1 MSGGMMLLD
10 TTSNEK
16 IYNSLASILTTDVK
30 ILKEYIAESAVG
42 IVSNNYNEH
51 LIKYMEIDS
60 LKYICRCIKPNPI
73 EYLTVHHI
81 APREFIESVWQ
92 EGICTLPHALVNKTV
107 LSVYLVGLGFQFEFI
122 DDHLLMKK
130 DGKEI
135 EVKKLN
141 PSNLLMRLG
150 GKGTTND
157 FNVNGYLF
165 AVDFRLEHC
174 RGWLGSPEILKSLSN
189 AFGDRSIADNYADKC
204 SNYLISFQVPIDKI
218 DIEYFNADINNE
230 MKTELL
236 IKYSINSLAFAEA
249 KRAAACDMYN
259 PIIFLK
265 RDFDV
270 PAEYIKKIWKL
281 KYKSGILT
289 PVDLLS

>member
-1 MSGGMMLLD
+1 MMFLD
-10 TTSNEK
+10 TISNER
-16 IYNSLASILTTDVK
+16 IYNSLASILTTDVNV
-30 ILKEYIAESAVG
+30 IKEYITERAVE

-51 LIKYMEIDS
+51 VIKDMEIDS
-60 LKYICRCIKPNPI
+60 LKNICRCENPYPI
-73 EYLTVHHI
+73 EHLIVHHI
-81 APREFIESVWQ
+81 APREFIENVFQ

-107 LSVYLVGLGFQFEFI
+107 LSLYLAGLGFQFKFE
-122 DDHLLMKK
+122 DNHLLMKK

-135 EVKKLN
+135 DVKKLN
-141 PSNLLMRLG
+141 FSNLLMRLG

-189 AFGDRSIADNYADKC
+189 AFGDRSIADNYTERC
-204 SNYLISFQVPIDKI
+204 SNYLISFQVPINKI
-218 DIEYFNADINNE
+218 DIENFNADIDNE

-236 IKYSINSLAFAEA
+236 IKYSVNLLAFGEVKKAM
-249 KRAAACDMYN
+249 ACDMYN

-270 PAEYIKKIWKL
+270 PAECIKKIWKL
-281 KYKSGILT
+281 KCKNGILT